1 MGEGRTAMTYLEA
14 ESMRRKLEAALFST
28 AETKSPDNFKKVSK
42 EYTAD
47 QWAEC
52 GKLILRDMEKDR
64 LRFLKLLATAEILGV
79 REGGGP
85 ALEDFCF
92 NGAYREG
99 YFRAVLAVVNWWE
112 DHSDTITYYR
122 YTNYKLVDLL
132 LNKVLE
138 NWETLMKYGDVEVA
152 VTREEYEGRGKKWHS
167 RKNKKKKVVVD
178 GKGN

>member
-1 MGEGRTAMTYLEA
+1 MGEERNAMTYPEA

-28 AETKSPDNFKKVSK
+28 AETKCPDNFKKVSK

-52 GKLILRDMEKDR
+52 GRLILLDMEKDR

-85 ALEDFCF
+85 ALADFCF
-92 NGAYREG
+92 NSAYRQG
-99 YFRAVLAVVNWWE
+99 YLSAVLAVVNWWE
-112 DHSDTITYYR
+112 EHSDAITYYQ

-138 NWETLMKYGDVEVA
+138 KWETLMKCGDVEVA
-152 VTREEYEGRGKKWHS
+152 VTREEYEGCGKKWHS
-167 RKNKKKKVVVD
+167 RKNKKKKEAVD
-178 GKGN
+178 EKGN